1 MKLNQAIA
9 IEKSTK
15 KLEYADLS
23 KDHHVLQKSDLFNG
37 FTRTFSS
44 RYEDGVAYPDEK
56 KVIQQD
62 VASIVKN
69 AAAHLAELF
78 NITATKDV
86 GNCSAVADIVVDGKT
101 IAGRV
106 PVTYLLFLE
115 KQLSDLRTFVSKLP
129 TLDPSKR
136 WTYDSNAGYWKA
148 EADAKI
154 KSRKV
159 QQPLVLVQAT
169 DKHPAQAQ
177 IISVDEVEGTWNQVD
192 ISTAY
197 PVDTIKMLLEKISKL
212 DKAVKIA
219 REEANS
225 LEVQKQ
231 SFGSSI
237 IDFIFGG

>member
-23 KDHHVLQKSDLFNG
+23 KDHHILQKHDLFNG
-37 FTRTFSS
+37 FNRTFSA
-44 RYEDGVAYPDEK
+44 RHEDGVTYPDEK

-62 VASIVKN
+62 VTNIIKN
-69 AAAHLAELF
+69 AASHLADLF

-86 GNCSAVADIVVDGKT
+86 GNCSAVADIVVDGKI
-101 IAGRV
+101 IAAKV

-115 KQLSDLRTFVSKLP
+115 KQLTDIRTFVSKLP

-136 WTYDSNAGYWKA
+136 WTYDSNAGYWKTD
-148 EADAKI
+148 ADVKI

-159 QQPLVLVQAT
+159 QQPLVLVPAT

-192 ISTAY
+192 ISTSY

-231 SFGSSI
+231 NFGSSI